1 MKSVKL
7 EVQLSLVEKLFKIC
21 GLILFV
27 ALFCSPLASAPDPA
41 ETEFKSLQKLFSTKD
56 KETFD
61 KESMLF
67 LKKFPGSSRVPY
79 VRLLLAEKESDID
92 TALSKYRIV
101 IKNYSSFSGREY
113 ALFRIC
119 QILDLKSKWKELEIE
134 SAEGIKLFPE
144 GEYINDFGFIHI
156 TALIMLEDYTSA
168 KNEVI
173 KITEHTHDFETL
185 SKAIFLL
192 AEIEKKTSGNSRSY
206 IYNLREL
213 AVGFRNSTIYP
224 SIIFKLAQFYDER
237 KESGK
242 AYSAY
247 SDIAELFPDSPEAD
261 MSIDRIEKLKPL
273 NPKKTG
279 YMPDAFTVKNTDE
292 LDLSPEYE
300 LKNKKDENYYSVAVG
315 PYTRLNDTAG
325 VIKLLKYYDDVRK
338 VKTAYGYMIYL
349 GRYSDAESALE
360 IRIRLAEEYGINGSI
375 VRFSV
380 HEKKSYIYEDR

>member
-1 MKSVKL
+1 VKS
-7 EVQLSLVEKLFKIC
+7 EAQLSSAEKLFKFYGIIL
-21 GLILFV
+21 LIIL
-27 ALFCSPLASAPDPA
+27 LCSPSASASDQA
-41 ETEFKSLQKLFSTKD
+41 EAEFKSLQKSFSTKD
-56 KETFD
+56 NDAFN

-67 LKKFPGSSRVPY
+67 LKKFPGSDRVPD
-79 VRLLLAEKESDID
+79 VRLLLADKESDID
-92 TALSKYRIV
+92 LALSKYRIV
-101 IKNYSSFSGREY
+101 IKNYSRFAGREY

-119 QILDLKSKWKELEIE
+119 QILDLKSKWKELKIE
-134 SAEGIKLFPE
+134 SAEGIRLFPQ
-144 GEYINDFGFIHI
+144 GEYINDFRFIHI
-156 TALIMLEDYTSA
+156 TALIMLEDYSSA
-168 KNEVI
+168 KDEAI

-185 SKAIFLL
+185 SKAIFFL
-192 AEIEKKTSGNSRSY
+192 AEVEKKTSGNSRSY

-213 AVGFRNSTIYP
+213 AVGFRNSSIYP

-237 KESGK
+237 KEFGK

-247 SDIAELFPDSPEAD
+247 SDITELFPDSPEAD
-261 MSIDRIEKLKPL
+261 MSIERIEKLKPL

-300 LKNKKDENYYSVAVG
+300 VKNRKDENFYSVAVG
-315 PYTRLNDTAG
+315 PYTRLNDTAD

-349 GRYSDAESALE
+349 GRYGDAESALE
-360 IRIRLAEEYGINGSI
+360 IRIRLAEEYGINGNI

>member
-1 MKSVKL
+1 MVL
-7 EVQLSLVEKLFKIC
+7 L
-21 GLILFV
+21 
-27 ALFCSPLASAPDPA
+27 CSPSASASDQA
-41 ETEFKSLQKLFSTKD
+41 ESEFKSLQKSFSTKD
-56 KETFD
+56 SDAFN

-67 LKKFPGSSRVPY
+67 LKKFPGSSRVPD
-79 VRLLLAEKESDID
+79 VRLLLADKESDID
-92 TALSKYRIV
+92 LALSKYRIV
-101 IKNYSSFSGREY
+101 IKNYGSFAGREY

-119 QILDLKSKWKELEIE
+119 QILDLKSKWKELKIE
-134 SAEGIKLFPE
+134 SAEGIRLFPQ
-144 GEYINDFGFIHI
+144 GEYINDFRFIHI
-156 TALIMLEDYTSA
+156 TALIMLEEYSSA
-168 KNEVI
+168 KDEAI

-192 AEIEKKTSGNSRSY
+192 AEVEKKTSGNSRSY

-213 AVGFRNSTIYP
+213 AVGFRNSSIYP

-237 KESGK
+237 KETGK

-247 SDIAELFPDSPEAD
+247 SDIVELFPDSPEAD
-261 MSIDRIEKLKPL
+261 MSIERIEKLKPL
-273 NPKKTG
+273 NPKKTA
-279 YMPDAFTVKNTDE
+279 YMPDALTVKNTDE

-300 LKNKKDENYYSVAVG
+300 LKNRKDENYYSVAVG

-349 GRYSDAESALE
+349 GRYGDAESALD
-360 IRIRLAEEYGINGSI
+360 IRIRLAEEYGINGNI

>member
-1 MKSVKL
+1 VKS
-7 EVQLSLVEKLFKIC
+7 EAQLSSAEKLFKFC
-21 GLILFV
+21 GLILLI
-27 ALFCSPLASAPDPA
+27 ALLCSPPASASDQA
-41 ETEFKSLQKLFSTKD
+41 EAEFKSLQKSFSTKD
-56 KETFD
+56 NDAFN

-67 LKKFPGSSRVPY
+67 LKKFPGSDRVPD
-79 VRLLLAEKESDID
+79 VRLLLADKESDID
-92 TALSKYRIV
+92 LALSKYRIV
-101 IKNYSSFSGREY
+101 IKNYSRFAGREY

-119 QILDLKSKWKELEIE
+119 QILDLKSKWKELKIE
-134 SAEGIKLFPE
+134 SAEGIRLFPQ
-144 GEYINDFGFIHI
+144 GEYINDFRFIHI
-156 TALIMLEDYTSA
+156 TALIMLEDYSSA
-168 KNEVI
+168 KDEAI

-185 SKAIFLL
+185 SKAIFFL
-192 AEIEKKTSGNSRSY
+192 AEVEKKTSGNSRSY

-213 AVGFRNSTIYP
+213 AVGFRNSSIYP

-237 KESGK
+237 KEFGK

-247 SDIAELFPDSPEAD
+247 SDITELFPDSPEAD
-261 MSIDRIEKLKPL
+261 MSIERIEKLKPL

-300 LKNKKDENYYSVAVG
+300 VKNRKDENFYSVAVG
-315 PYTRLNDTAG
+315 PYTRLNDTAD

-349 GRYSDAESALE
+349 GRYGDAESALE
-360 IRIRLAEEYGINGSI
+360 IRIRLAEEYGINGNI